1 MLETKIAELTA
12 QIETLIAVLKANT
25 PPAAQSAKPVKP
37 APRAQQPEEP
47 AAPTPAPAPEEATL
61 PPAAAAPEVSIDL
74 LRDMCMLIV
83 RDDQTKKPKVKALIA
98 SFAGAQKVQDVPVAD
113 REALLAGLRT
123 L

>member
-12 QIETLIAVLKANT
+12 QIETLISVLKANAQ
-25 PPAAQSAKPVKP
+25 PAAQSAKPVKP
-37 APRAQQPEEP
+37 AHRAQQPEEP
-47 AAPTPAPAPEEATL
+47 AAAPTPTPV
-61 PPAAAAPEVSIDL
+61 AAAPEVSIDL

>member
-12 QIETLIAVLKANT
+12 QIETLISVLKANAQ
-25 PPAAQSAKPVKP
+25 PAAQSAKPVKP
-37 APRAQQPEEP
+37 AQPAKQTEEP
-47 AAPTPAPAPEEATL
+47 AAAPAAATPEEATL
-61 PPAAAAPEVSIDL
+61 PPAIEREVSIDL

-83 RDDQTKKPKVKALIA
+83 RDDPTKKPKVKALIA
-98 SFAGAQKVQDVPVAD
+98 SYGGAQKVQDVPVAD

>member
-12 QIETLIAVLKANT
+12 QIETLISVLKANAQ
-25 PPAAQSAKPVKP
+25 PAAQSAKPVKP
-37 APRAQQPEEP
+37 AHRAQQPEEP
-47 AAPTPAPAPEEATL
+47 AAAPTPTPTPT
-61 PPAAAAPEVSIDL
+61 PVAAAPEVSIDL